1 MDVSDGERRE
11 APAEPRVR
19 PARPEDRDAVLAFCA
34 RTWSDGDYIAEVWD
48 DWLGNQ
54 RGVLL
59 VATLAERPVGLVH
72 VRMLSADE
80 GWLEGIRVDPA
91 VRRQGVGRVLTSRGL
106 VAARERG
113 AGVARLFT
121 TWDNVAAQAMFGAF
135 GFTRIAQVTYYEA
148 AAEDA
153 VQAGAT
159 SGSGQGQRLVTPGA
173 DAFERLWGWLEQS
186 NLAPFNGGLEF
197 LGWAARALTEPR
209 LRAHLAAG
217 EVLTLEEWDTIQAL
231 AIVRDQLD
239 GSGEP
244 GRLEVRYLDGMAD
257 GIGRLALALRALAAE
272 RGLATIQLFLPDLLI
287 LRDAMDGAGYASEG
301 EGAMWVYAR
310 DL

>member
-1 MDVSDGERRE
+1 MASGEKRR
-11 APAEPRVR
+11 RSR
-19 PARPEDRDAVLAFCA
+19 
-34 RTWSDGDYIAEVWD
+34 GY
-48 DWLGNQ
+48 GQ
-54 RGVLL
+54 RGRKI
-59 VATLAERPVGLVH
+59 ATRCLP
-72 VRMLSADE
+72 SARAPGATGIISPKSGTT
-80 GWLEGIRVDPA
+80 GWATSAGCCSSPHLTSGPSA
-91 VRRQGVGRVLTSRGL
+91 SSTCACCPRRQGVGRVLTSRGL

-159 SGSGQGQRLVTPGA
+159 SGSGPGQWLVSPGA
-173 DAFERLWGWLEQS
+173 DVFERMWGWLEQS

-209 LRAHLAAG
+209 LRAYLAAG

-231 AIVRDQLD
+231 AIVRDQD
-239 GSGEP
+239 DAPGEP
-244 GRLEVRYLDGMAD
+244 SRLEVCYLDGMAD
-257 GIGRLALALRALAAE
+257 GIGRLALALRAIAAQ

-287 LRDAMDGAGYASEG
+287 LRDAMDGAGYASQG

-310 DL
+310 EL

>member
-72 VRMLSADE
+72 VRTVSTDE
-80 GWLEGIRVDPA
+80 AWVEGIGVDPA

-106 VAARERG
+106 VAGRERG

-159 SGSGQGQRLVTPGA
+159 SGSGPGQRLVTPGA
-173 DAFERLWGWLEQS
+173 DAFERMWSWLEQS

-209 LRAHLAAG
+209 LRAYLAAG
-217 EVLTLEEWDTIQAL
+217 EVLTLEEWDTIHAL
-231 AIVRDQLD
+231 AIVRDQD
-239 GSGEP
+239 DAPGEP
-244 GRLEVRYLDGMAD
+244 GPPEVRYLDGMAD
-257 GIGRLALALRALAAE
+257 GIARPALALRALAAQ
-272 RGLATIQLFLPDLLI
+272 RGLATIH
-287 LRDAMDGAGYASEG
+287 
-301 EGAMWVYAR
+301 
-310 DL
+310 

>member
-19 PARPEDRDAVLAFCA
+19 PARPEDHDAVLAFCA

-80 GWLEGIRVDPA
+80 AWLEGIRVDPA

-113 AGVARLFT
+113 AAVARLFT
-121 TWDNVAAQAMFGAF
+121 MWDNVAAQAMFGAF
-135 GFTRIAQVTYYEA
+135 GVTRIAQVTYYEA

-159 SGSGQGQRLVTPGA
+159 RRGGRGQPLVAPRAGP
-173 DAFERLWGWLEQS
+173 FGRRCGWRGRPELPP
-186 NLAPFNGGLEF
+186 LHGGLEF

-209 LRAHLAAG
+209 LRAYLAAG
-217 EVLTLEEWDTIQAL
+217 E
-231 AIVRDQLD
+231 
-239 GSGEP
+239 
-244 GRLEVRYLDGMAD
+244 
-257 GIGRLALALRALAAE
+257 
-272 RGLATIQLFLPDLLI
+272 
-287 LRDAMDGAGYASEG
+287 
-301 EGAMWVYAR
+301 
-310 DL
+310 

>member
-72 VRMLSADE
+72 VRKLSADE
-80 GWLEGIRVDPA
+80 AWLEGIRVDPA
-91 VRRQGVGRVLTSRGL
+91 VHRQGVGRVLTSRGL

-153 VQAGAT
+153 VQAGAP
-159 SGSGQGQRLVTPGA
+159 SGGGPGEGRGAPGA
-173 DAFERLWGWLEQS
+173 GGVGGMWGWAGQTKF
-186 NLAPFNGGLEF
+186 APCKGGVGVF
-197 LGWAARALTEPR
+197 CVWARAPRGTR
-209 LRAHLAAG
+209 LRC
-217 EVLTLEEWDTIQAL
+217 
-231 AIVRDQLD
+231 
-239 GSGEP
+239 P
-244 GRLEVRYLDGMAD
+244 
-257 GIGRLALALRALAAE
+257 
-272 RGLATIQLFLPDLLI
+272 
-287 LRDAMDGAGYASEG
+287 
-301 EGAMWVYAR
+301 
-310 DL
+310 